1 MLLNSQDDRPK
12 EYKKEE
18 KSEIFY
24 FILQLN
30 NKDTLTRV
38 KVSFWKEETWWS
50 LVKEDYLF
58 MTRFSY
64 LNNKPM

>member
-38 KVSFWKEETWWS
+38 KVSF
-50 LVKEDYLF
+50 
-58 MTRFSY
+58 
-64 LNNKPM
+64 